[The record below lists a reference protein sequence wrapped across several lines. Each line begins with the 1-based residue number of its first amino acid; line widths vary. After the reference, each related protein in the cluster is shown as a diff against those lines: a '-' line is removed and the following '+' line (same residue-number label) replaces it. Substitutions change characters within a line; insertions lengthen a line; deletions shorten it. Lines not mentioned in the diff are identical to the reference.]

1 MRRLPIYFLIDISES
16 MVGEQIQ
23 LVEEGLAGI
32 IKSLKE
38 NPYALETVHL
48 SIIVFAGQ
56 PQTLIPL
63 QDVITFYPPK
73 FPVGGGTS
81 LSNGLGHLMYEMRRS
96 IIKTTSEQK
105 GDWKPIVF
113 LFTDGVPTDDTT
125 AAITEWR
132 TNWGK
137 QANMVAISF
146 GEETDLGLLRQ
157 LTDNVFLFKNSTVA
171 DYKKFFEWVTAS
183 IAMSS
188 LSVDSGSTGFELAKV
203 NDDVMEKVNENT
215 KVKQY
220 ADPNFVVI
228 AGRCSDNKRPY
239 LLKYQRMISNSDFD
253 GLQLGTLK
261 YKFRGA
267 YPIAESYFQLSEG
280 SAINETINTEELEGF
295 PTCPCCANPY
305 SFAMCGMCHKI
316 HCIAGEGACTCPW
329 CGSQGRYGAG
339 EGGMDVGR
347 AQG

>member
-1 MRRLPIYFLIDISES
+1 MRRLPIFFLIDISES

-81 LSNGLGHLMYEMRRS
+81 LSNGLGHLMHEMRKS

-125 AAITEWR
+125 AAINEWR
-132 TNWGK
+132 ANWAK

-146 GEETDLGLLRQ
+146 GEETDLSLLRQ
-157 LTDNVFLFKNSTVA
+157 LTDNVFLFKNSSVA

-203 NDDVMEKVNENT
+203 NDDV
-215 KVKQY
+215 
-220 ADPNFVVI
+220 
-228 AGRCSDNKRPY
+228 
-239 LLKYQRMISNSDFD
+239 
-253 GLQLGTLK
+253 
-261 YKFRGA
+261 
-267 YPIAESYFQLSEG
+267 
-280 SAINETINTEELEGF
+280 
-295 PTCPCCANPY
+295 
-305 SFAMCGMCHKI
+305 
-316 HCIAGEGACTCPW
+316 
-329 CGSQGRYGAG
+329 
-339 EGGMDVGR
+339 
-347 AQG
+347 